1 MAALHEGSC
10 LVRPKGTA
18 VHKRRYCASQLLG
31 RLTGPA
37 RLLAM
42 SWSKMFVDNKSGTR
56 LLLQKL
62 AASPLV
68 RRNLPNAAATCS
80 QYFAFRRNPNETIG
94 NFLVRETLVHEEFVE
109 AILRLWEDRQGLSQ
123 EQRDFGLPEDEEEWT
138 DDDWRS
144 WNWWS
149 WEDEERT
156 EAGDP
161 DLLPSPDGAAEGVDG
176 EAPPPGT
183 PGPNGE
189 PTRGA
194 TGSSPSHRPDGP
206 DPLPPSPESIK
217 DKAEAQTLDELTL
230 ADSFIMNVLR
240 GWRLLQAAGLSPDE
254 MRDILSTTK
263 NSLDFEMISG
273 ALQNLWDDQLL
284 SSRNRAKPGYAGL
297 HHELRQRGERGRPL
311 LQECLGR

>member
-1 MAALHEGSC
+1 
-10 LVRPKGTA
+10 
-18 VHKRRYCASQLLG
+18 
-31 RLTGPA
+31 
-37 RLLAM
+37 
-42 SWSKMFVDNKSGTR
+42 MFVDNKSGTR

-80 QYFAFRRNPNETIG
+80 QYFAFRRSHNETIG

-123 EQRDFGLPEDEEEWT
+123 EQRDFGLPEDEDEWG

-149 WEDEERT
+149 WEEEERT

-161 DLLPSPDGAAEGVDG
+161 EHPSSPDAAPEGAEG

-183 PGPNGE
+183 PAPAGE
-189 PTRGA
+189 PPRGA
-194 TGSSPSHRPDGP
+194 TGSSPSNKPDAP
-206 DPLPPSPESIK
+206 EAFAAAFEPPRSRH
-217 DKAEAQTLDELTL
+217 EAQTLDELTL

-240 GWRLLQAAGLSPDE
+240 EWRLLQAAGLSPDE
-254 MRDILSTTK
+254 TRDILSTTK
-263 NSLDFEMISG
+263 NSLDFETVSA
-273 ALQNLWDDQLL
+273 ALQ
-284 SSRNRAKPGYAGL
+284 KPVGRSAVKQPQPPQARL
-297 HHELRQRGERGRPL
+297 RDLRHELRQRGARGRPL
-311 LQECLGR
+311 LPGRLGS